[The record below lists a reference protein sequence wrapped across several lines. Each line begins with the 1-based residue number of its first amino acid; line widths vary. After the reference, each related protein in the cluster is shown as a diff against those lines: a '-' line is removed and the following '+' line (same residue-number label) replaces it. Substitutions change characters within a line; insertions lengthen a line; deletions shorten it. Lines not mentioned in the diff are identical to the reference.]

1 MTRTKQQDQQRGS
14 VTLEYVIGF
23 PVLLI
28 VLFGA
33 VQTGLYFHTRN
44 IAITAAQEG
53 ARTAAMYDSSA
64 NAGKTAAEQLLAHS
78 GTQNATVSVDRSETV
93 VNVIVEVA
101 SPNILD
107 GLLPT
112 LTIQQTASMPTER
125 VT

>member
-1 MTRTKQQDQQRGS
+1 MPRTRQQNQQRGS
-14 VTLEYVIGF
+14 ITLEYVIGF
-23 PVLLI
+23 PVLL
-28 VLFGA
+28 VMLFGA
-33 VQTGLYFHTRN
+33 VQAGLYFHTRN
-44 IAITAAQEG
+44 LAITAAQEG
-53 ARTAAMYDSSA
+53 ARTAAVYDSSA
-64 NAGKTAAEQLLAHS
+64 NAGKTAAQQLLTHGGAR
-78 GTQNATVSVDRSETV
+78 NATVSVNRSETV